1 MGFLTMVISFQIYL
15 KFQEGYQSCHNSL
28 GFRKTWNSKNM
39 GRLFQMMMIQKHGSF
54 NLWVQKL
61 FFFGFFFGSFYP
73 CTWKAGTSEITQLKG
88 KSSSKAPFLGSMLI
102 FRGVFARWLN
112 IPKLVSSE
120 PALGIFEQ
128 TSRDGCENW
137 HPKIS
142 KGVKWKTGKENER
155 QNIFRL
161 FKNQSSQKTKKIIKK
176 TTFHRSD
183 PWSWI
188 TWKQPLKKIG
198 ESLHH
203 QGTCYLSIFRGPIFK
218 CNFRFLWWNPGFP
231 TSTHDIDSTSK
242 APSHH
247 LSVVPSVNAVEP
259 RYNFEKMPIFWRRFF
274 WQFFLGVD
282 FFEK

>member
-112 IPKLVSSE
+112 IPKL
-120 PALGIFEQ
+120 
-128 TSRDGCENW
+128 
-137 HPKIS
+137 
-142 KGVKWKTGKENER
+142 GVFRASAWNFWTNIAWRLWK
-155 QNIFRL
+155 L
-161 FKNQSSQKTKKIIKK
+161 
-176 TTFHRSD
+176 
-183 PWSWI
+183 
-188 TWKQPLKKIG
+188 
-198 ESLHH
+198 
-203 QGTCYLSIFRGPIFK
+203 
-218 CNFRFLWWNPGFP
+218 
-231 TSTHDIDSTSK
+231 TSK
-242 APSHH
+242 DIQRGE
-247 LSVVPSVNAVEP
+247 VKN
-259 RYNFEKMPIFWRRFF
+259 R
-274 WQFFLGVD
+274 
-282 FFEK
+282 